1 MQHLLKNMKYIIEL
15 VVYRVKNNPS
25 ENKQVIINKTNAGLA
40 KLDGYISREV
50 YQSTED
56 PNLLFDYVTWDNLEN
71 AVNAANNMNKIPEL
85 GDFIQL
91 IEKTEIFEHFS
102 FSNQHSLTDK
112 ETKTVELVIYQLKEE
127 NNNQIRDFF
136 STYNAEIKNAE
147 GYNNRVLLQSV
158 KNKNVWAERVFWD
171 SVSQAKEN
179 ELAMQQNPTLGDAF
193 SIVEK
198 VIIMKHF
205 VKFE

>member
-1 MQHLLKNMKYIIEL
+1 MESKNHIIEL
-15 VVYRVKNNPS
+15 VVYRVKSNPTD
-25 ENKQVIINKTNAGLA
+25 NKQIVIEQTNAGLS
-40 KLDGYISREV
+40 KLDGYLYRKV

-56 PNLLFDYVTWDNLEN
+56 PNLLFDFVAWDNLEN
-71 AVNAANNMNKIPEL
+71 AINAAKNMSKIPEL

-91 IEKTEIFEHFS
+91 IEKTEVFEHFS
-102 FSNQHSLTDK
+102 FSNQHSLADK

-127 NNNQIRDFF
+127 NNNQIGDFF
-136 STYNAEIKNAE
+136 STYNSEIINTK
-147 GYNNRVLLQSV
+147 GYNNRVLLQST

-171 SVSQAKEN
+171 SIAQAKEN
-179 ELAMQQNPTLGDAF
+179 ELAMQKNPILGAAF

-205 VKFE
+205 FEFE